1 MKIKIGIQGEKEL
14 LAEIDRVT
22 EEVKN
27 KVLKVLEDAAHV
39 VEGEAKKKSPINL
52 GALRNSIHIEKI
64 YEGNMREFR
73 VGTNLEYAPYMEFGT
88 GLLADY
94 PSANKKR
101 HAPFSPKAI
110 ANLKKWAS
118 DKGFEDPDSAAW
130 ATAFSIYLRGGL
142 HPKAFLRNGFQ
153 KGKAYL
159 LKELDK
165 L

>member
-14 LAEIDRVT
+14 LAEIDKAT

-27 KVLKVLEDAAHV
+27 KVLELLENAAHV

-64 YEGNMREFR
+64 WEGNKREFR
-73 VGTNLEYAPYMEFGT
+73 IGTNLEYAPYMEFGT

-94 PSANKKR
+94 PSEKKKR
-101 HAPFSPKAI
+101 HAPFSPEAI
-110 ANLKKWAS
+110 AALTKWAS
-118 DKGFEDPDSAAW
+118 DHRFEDPDSAAW
-130 ATAFSIYLRGGL
+130 AIAFSIYKRGGL
-142 HPKAFLRNGFQ
+142 RPRVFLRNGFQ
-153 KGKAYL
+153 EGKKYFL
-159 LKELDK
+159 EELDK

>member
-1 MKIKIGIQGEKEL
+1 MKIKIGIQGGKEL
-14 LAEIDRVT
+14 LAEIDKAT

-27 KVLKVLEDAAHV
+27 KVIKVLEDSAHI

-64 YEGNMREFR
+64 WEGNMREFR
-73 VGTNLEYAPYMEFGT
+73 IGTNLEYAPYMEFGT

-94 PSANKKR
+94 PSEKKKR

-110 ANLKKWAS
+110 AALTKWAS
-118 DKGFEDPDSAAW
+118 DHRFEDPRGAAW
-130 ATAFSIYLRGGL
+130 AIAFSIYKRGGL
-142 HPKAFLRNGFQ
+142 YPKAFLRNGFQ

-159 LKELDK
+159 LKELNK